1 MSKLNPILASSAHSA
16 EAYRQAIAQSSEA
29 VVQWLQQPE
38 MYQGKSVA
46 ELRERI
52 KLDFTPQGLGNQAAI
67 DRAIEYFLKDSLSVH
82 HPQCVAHLHCPSLV
96 ISQAA
101 EVLINATNQ
110 SMDSW
115 DQSPSA
121 TLIEMKLI
129 EWLRAQVGYQP
140 GDAGVFTSGGTQ
152 SNLMGL
158 MLARDAFFARQG
170 HSVQQDGLVGDL
182 RKLKVFCSEN
192 AHFSVQ
198 KNMALMGLGY
208 QSVTLVK
215 TDRFARMDVN
225 DLAEKLAQAKANGEQ
240 VMAIVAT
247 AGTTDAGA
255 IDPLRDIARLAAQQQ
270 IWVHVDAAWGG
281 ALLLSEQY
289 RDYLDGLELV
299 DSITL
304 DFHKQFFQTISCGAF
319 LLKDERHYELMRYQA
334 AYLNSEFDEA
344 QGVPNLVSKSL
355 QTTRRFDALKLW
367 MGLEALGQKQY
378 AEIID
383 HGVTLAQQVARYIA
397 DQESLEL
404 VMQPQLASVLFRYR
418 PAQLA
423 ANGDAAVALFN
434 QRIGDA
440 LLESGRANLGVTE
453 FDGVTCLKMT
463 LLNPIVTLEDIKLLL
478 ALVEKPRSSCR
489 RNVAQSATQADNLRY
504 RLFYCSSDRRRRSVY
519 ANILQQTPSLIP
531 APQDTHAWPTLI
543 STC

>member
-1 MSKLNPILASSAHSA
+1 MSDLNPILSGS
-16 EAYRQAIAQSSEA
+16 AQSIAAYQEAIEQSTQA
-29 VVQWLQQPE
+29 VVQWLKQPE
-38 MYQGKSVA
+38 MYQGKTVA

-52 KLDFTPQGLGNQAAI
+52 NLEFTSQGLGNQAAI
-67 DRAIEYFLKDSLSVH
+67 ERAVEYFLKDSLSVH

-121 TLIEMKLI
+121 TIIEMKLI
-129 EWLRAQVGYQP
+129 EWLRAQVGYP
-140 GDAGVFTSGGTQ
+140 AGDAGVFTSGGTQ

-170 HSVQQDGLVGDL
+170 HSVQQHGLTGNL
-182 RKLKVFCSEN
+182 SKIKVLCSEN

-215 TDRFARMDVN
+215 TDAFSRMDVN
-225 DLAEKLAQAKANGEQ
+225 DLAQKLAEAKANGEQ

-255 IDPLRDIARLAAQQQ
+255 IDPLADIAALAAEQQ

-281 ALLLSEQY
+281 ALLLSEKY
-289 RDYLDGLELV
+289 RHFLNGLELA
-299 DSITL
+299 DSVTL

-319 LLKDERHYELMRYQA
+319 LLKDARHYQLMRYQA
-334 AYLNSEFDEA
+334 AYLNSDFDEE

-367 MGLEALGQKQY
+367 MGLEALGKKQY

-383 HGVTLAQQVARYIA
+383 NGVTLAQQVAQFVA
-397 DQESLEL
+397 EQPQLEL
-404 VMQPQLASVLFRYR
+404 VMQPQLASVLFRFR
-418 PAQLA
+418 PE
-423 ANGDAAVALFN
+423 NGDAASVALLN

-440 LLESGRANLGVTE
+440 LLASGSANVGVTE
-453 FDGVTCLKMT
+453 ADGVTCLKLT
-463 LLNPIVTLEDIKLLL
+463 LLNPTVCLEDVKVLL
-478 ALVEKPRSSCR
+478 ASV
-489 RNVAQSATQADNLRY
+489 VACGQQ
-504 RLFYCSSDRRRRSVY
+504 
-519 ANILQQTPSLIP
+519 LQN
-531 APQDTHAWPTLI
+531 A
-543 STC
+543 

>member
-1 MSKLNPILASSAHSA
+1 MSDLNLILSGS
-16 EAYRQAIAQSSEA
+16 AQSIAAYQDAIDQSTKA
-29 VVQWLQQPE
+29 VVEWLKQPE
-38 MYQGKSVA
+38 MYQGKTV
-46 ELRERI
+46 EQLRERI
-52 KLDFTPQGLGNQAAI
+52 NLEFSSQGLGNQAAI
-67 DRAIEYFLKDSLSVH
+67 ERAVEYFLKDSLSVH

-101 EVLINATNQ
+101 EVFINATNQ

-121 TLIEMKLI
+121 TIMEVKLV
-129 EWLRAQVGYQP
+129 EWLREQVGFEA

-170 HSVQQDGLVGDL
+170 HSVQQNGLTGDL
-182 RKLKVFCSEN
+182 SKLKVFCSEN

-208 QSVTLVK
+208 RSVTLVK
-215 TDRFARMDVN
+215 TDEFSRMDIN
-225 DLAEKLAQAKANGEQ
+225 DLSEKLAQAKANGEQ

-255 IDPLRDIARLAAQQQ
+255 IDPLAEIAALAAKEN

-281 ALLLSEQY
+281 ALLLSEKY
-289 RDYLDGLELV
+289 RHYLNGLELV
-299 DSITL
+299 DSVTL

-319 LLKDERHYELMRYQA
+319 LLKDARHYQLMRYQA
-334 AYLNSEFDEA
+334 AYLNSDFDEEH
-344 QGVPNLVSKSL
+344 GVPNLVSKSL

-367 MGLEALGQKQY
+367 MGLEALGKKQY

-383 HGVTLAQQVARYIA
+383 NGVTLAQDVA
-397 DQESLEL
+397 QFVTEQPHLEL
-404 VMQPQLASVLFRYR
+404 VMKPQLASVLFRFR
-418 PAQLA
+418 PEH
-423 ANGDAAVALFN
+423 GDTAFVALLN

-440 LLESGRANLGVTE
+440 LLASGAANVGVTE
-453 FDGVTCLKMT
+453 ADGVTCLKLT
-463 LLNPIVTLEDIKLLL
+463 LLNPTVNLQDIKVLLG
-478 ALVEKPRSSCR
+478 
-489 RNVAQSATQADNLRY
+489 
-504 RLFYCSSDRRRRSVY
+504 SVKECG
-519 ANILQQTPSLIP
+519 LQLLN
-531 APQDTHAWPTLI
+531 A
-543 STC
+543 

>member
-1 MSKLNPILASSAHSA
+1 MSDLNLILSGSEQSIA
-16 EAYRQAIAQSSEA
+16 AYQDAIDQSTQA
-29 VVQWLQQPE
+29 VVAWLKQPE
-38 MYQGKSVA
+38 MYQGKTV
-46 ELRERI
+46 EQLRERI
-52 KLDFTPQGLGNQAAI
+52 NLEFNAEGLGNQAAI
-67 DRAIEYFLKDSLSVH
+67 ERAVEYFLKDSLSVH

-101 EVLINATNQ
+101 EVFINATNQ

-121 TLIEMKLI
+121 TIMEVKLV
-129 EWLRAQVGYQP
+129 EWLREQVGFAA

-170 HSVQQDGLVGDL
+170 HSVQQDGLTGDL
-182 RKLKVFCSEN
+182 SKLKVFCSEN

-208 QSVTLVK
+208 RSVTLVK
-215 TDRFARMDVN
+215 TDEFSRMDVS

-255 IDPLRDIARLAAQQQ
+255 IDPLADIAALAAKEN

-281 ALLLSEQY
+281 ALLLSEKY
-289 RDYLDGLELV
+289 RHYLNGLELV
-299 DSITL
+299 DSVTL

-319 LLKDERHYELMRYQA
+319 LLKDARHYQLMRYQA
-334 AYLNSEFDEA
+334 AYLNSDFDEEH
-344 QGVPNLVSKSL
+344 GVPNLVSKSL

-367 MGLEALGQKQY
+367 MGLEALGKKQY

-383 HGVTLAQQVARYIA
+383 NGVTLAQDVATFVTEQPY
-397 DQESLEL
+397 LEL
-404 VMQPQLASVLFRYR
+404 VMQPQLASVLFRFR
-418 PAQLA
+418 PEQ
-423 ANGDAAVALFN
+423 GDTAFVALLN

-440 LLESGRANLGVTE
+440 LLASGAANVGVTE
-453 FDGVTCLKMT
+453 ADGVTCLKLT
-463 LLNPIVTLEDIKLLL
+463 LLNPTVNLQDIKVLLG
-478 ALVEKPRSSCR
+478 
-489 RNVAQSATQADNLRY
+489 
-504 RLFYCSSDRRRRSVY
+504 SVKECG
-519 ANILQQTPSLIP
+519 LQLLN
-531 APQDTHAWPTLI
+531 A
-543 STC
+543 

>member
-1 MSKLNPILASSAHSA
+1 MSELNPILAGSAQST
-16 EAYRQAIAQSSEA
+16 EAYQQAIAQSSEA

-38 MYQGKSVA
+38 MYQGKTVA

-52 KLDFTPQGLGNQAAI
+52 TLDFNPQGLGNQAAI
-67 DRAIEYFLKDSLSVH
+67 ERAIEYFLKDSLSVH

-121 TLIEMKLI
+121 TIIEMKLI
-129 EWLRAQVGYQP
+129 EWLRTQVGYQA

-170 HSVQQDGLVGDL
+170 HSIQQDGLTGNL
-182 RKLKVFCSEN
+182 RKIKVLCSEN

-198 KNMALMGLGY
+198 KNMALLGLGY

-215 TDRFARMDVN
+215 TDEFARMDFN
-225 DLAEKLAQAKANGEQ
+225 DLCEKVAQAQANDEQ
-240 VMAIVAT
+240 ILAIVAT

-255 IDPLRDIARLAAQQQ
+255 IDPLRKIAELAAEHQ

-281 ALLLSEQY
+281 ALLLSEKY
-289 RDYLDGLELV
+289 RHYLDGIELV

-319 LLKDERHYELMRYQA
+319 LLKEERHYELMRYQA

-344 QGVPNLVSKSL
+344 AGVPNLVSKSL

-383 HGVTLAQQVARYIA
+383 HGVTLAQDVAQFVTSEA
-397 DQESLEL
+397 ALEL
-404 VMQPQLASVLFRYR
+404 VMKPQLASVLFRYR
-418 PAQLA
+418 PQQLA
-423 ANGDAAVALFN
+423 TASDAAIALLN
-434 QRIGDA
+434 QKIGDA
-440 LLESGRANLGVTE
+440 LLESGRANVGVTE
-453 FDGVTCLKMT
+453 HNGVTCLKLT
-463 LLNPIVTLEDIKLLL
+463 LLNPTVTLEDVKVLL
-478 ALVEKPRSSCR
+478 ALVEKT
-489 RNVAQSATQADNLRY
+489 AQQLLN
-504 RLFYCSSDRRRRSVY
+504 
-519 ANILQQTPSLIP
+519 Q
-531 APQDTHAWPTLI
+531 
-543 STC
+543 

>member
-1 MSKLNPILASSAHSA
+1 MSEVNPILAASAQSI
-16 EAYRQAIAQSSEA
+16 EAYQQAIAQSSAA

-38 MYQGKSVA
+38 MYQGKTVA

-52 KLDFTPQGLGNQAAI
+52 TLDFNPNGLGNQAAI
-67 DRAIEYFLKDSLSVH
+67 ERAIEYFLKDSLSVH

-96 ISQAA
+96 VSQAA

-121 TLIEMKLI
+121 TIIEIKLI
-129 EWLRAQVGYQP
+129 EWLRAQVGYP
-140 GDAGVFTSGGTQ
+140 AGDAGVFTSGGTQ

-158 MLARDAFFARQG
+158 MLARDAFYQRQG
-170 HSVQQDGLVGDL
+170 HSVQQHGITGDL
-182 RKLKVFCSEN
+182 RKIKVLCSEN

-198 KNMALMGLGY
+198 KNMALLGHGY
-208 QSVTLVK
+208 QSVVQVK
-215 TDRFARMDVN
+215 SDEFARMDVS
-225 DLAEKLAQAKANGEQ
+225 DLKAKLAQAEANGEQ
-240 VMAIVAT
+240 ILAIVAT

-255 IDPLRDIARLAAQQQ
+255 IDPLREIAGIAAEHN

-281 ALLLSEQY
+281 ALLLSEKY

-299 DSITL
+299 DSVTL
-304 DFHKQFFQTISCGAF
+304 DFHKQYFQTISCGAF

-334 AYLNSEFDEA
+334 AYLNSEFDEEA
-344 QGVPNLVSKSL
+344 GVPNLVSKSL

-378 AEIID
+378 AAIID
-383 HGVTLAQQVARYIA
+383 HGVTLAQEVAKFVTSEPR
-397 DQESLEL
+397 LEL

-418 PAQLA
+418 PEQLTDIAQI
-423 ANGDAAVALFN
+423 ALFN

-440 LLESGRANLGVTE
+440 LLDSGRANVGVTE
-453 FDGVTCLKMT
+453 NQGVTCLKLT
-463 LLNPIVTLEDIKLLL
+463 LLNPTVTLEDVKVLL
-478 ALVEKPRSSCR
+478 ALVEKT
-489 RNVAQSATQADNLRY
+489 ADQLLSA
-504 RLFYCSSDRRRRSVY
+504 
-519 ANILQQTPSLIP
+519 
-531 APQDTHAWPTLI
+531 
-543 STC
+543 

>member
-1 MSKLNPILASSAHSA
+1 MSDLNLILSGSEQSIA
-16 EAYRQAIAQSSEA
+16 AYQDAIDQSTQA
-29 VVQWLQQPE
+29 VVSWLKQPE
-38 MYQGKSVA
+38 MYQGKSV
-46 ELRERI
+46 EQLRERI
-52 KLDFTPQGLGNQAAI
+52 NLEFNAQGLGNQAAI
-67 DRAIEYFLKDSLSVH
+67 ERAVEYFLKDSLSVH

-101 EVLINATNQ
+101 EVFINATNQ

-121 TLIEMKLI
+121 TIMEVKLV
-129 EWLRAQVGYQP
+129 EWLREQVGFAA

-170 HSVQQDGLVGDL
+170 HSVQQDGLTGDL
-182 RKLKVFCSEN
+182 SKLKVFCSEN

-208 QSVTLVK
+208 RSVTLVK
-215 TDRFARMDVN
+215 TDEFSRMDVS

-255 IDPLRDIARLAAQQQ
+255 IDPLADIAALAAKEN

-281 ALLLSEQY
+281 ALLLSEKY
-289 RDYLDGLELV
+289 RHYLNGLELV
-299 DSITL
+299 DSVTL

-319 LLKDERHYELMRYQA
+319 LLKDARHYQLMRYQA
-334 AYLNSEFDEA
+334 AYLNSDFDEEH
-344 QGVPNLVSKSL
+344 GVPNLVSKSL

-367 MGLEALGQKQY
+367 MGLEALGKKQY

-383 HGVTLAQQVARYIA
+383 NGVTLAQDVATFVTE
-397 DQESLEL
+397 QPHLEL
-404 VMQPQLASVLFRYR
+404 VMQPQLASVLFRFR
-418 PAQLA
+418 PEQ
-423 ANGDAAVALFN
+423 GDTAFVALLN

-440 LLESGRANLGVTE
+440 LLASGAANVGVTE
-453 FDGVTCLKMT
+453 ADGVTCLKLT
-463 LLNPIVTLEDIKLLL
+463 LLNPTVNLQDIKVLLG
-478 ALVEKPRSSCR
+478 
-489 RNVAQSATQADNLRY
+489 
-504 RLFYCSSDRRRRSVY
+504 SVKECG
-519 ANILQQTPSLIP
+519 LQLLN
-531 APQDTHAWPTLI
+531 A
-543 STC
+543 

>member
-1 MSKLNPILASSAHSA
+1 MSEVNPILAASAQSI
-16 EAYRQAIAQSSEA
+16 EAYQQAIAQSSAA

-52 KLDFTPQGLGNQAAI
+52 TLDFNPNGLGNQAAI
-67 DRAIEYFLKDSLSVH
+67 ERAIEYFLKDSLSVH

-96 ISQAA
+96 VSQAA

-121 TLIEMKLI
+121 TIIEVKLI
-129 EWLRAQVGYQP
+129 EWLRAQVGYP
-140 GDAGVFTSGGTQ
+140 AGDAGVFTSGGTQ

-170 HSVQQDGLVGDL
+170 HSVQQDGITGDL
-182 RKLKVFCSEN
+182 RKIKVLCSEN

-198 KNMALMGLGY
+198 KNMALLGHGY
-208 QSVTLVK
+208 QSVVLVK
-215 TDRFARMDVN
+215 SDEFARMDVN
-225 DLAEKLAQAKANGEQ
+225 DLKAKLAQADANGDQ
-240 VMAIVAT
+240 ILAIVAT

-255 IDPLRDIARLAAQQQ
+255 IDPLREIAGIAAERN

-281 ALLLSEQY
+281 ALLLSEKY

-299 DSITL
+299 DSVTL
-304 DFHKQFFQTISCGAF
+304 DFHKQYFQTISCGAF

-334 AYLNSEFDEA
+334 AYLNSEFDEEA
-344 QGVPNLVSKSL
+344 GVPNLVSKSL

-378 AEIID
+378 AAIID
-383 HGVTLAQQVARYIA
+383 HGVTLAQEVAKFVTSEPR
-397 DQESLEL
+397 LEL

-418 PAQLA
+418 PEQLTDIAQI
-423 ANGDAAVALFN
+423 ALFN

-440 LLESGRANLGVTE
+440 LLDSGRANVGVTE
-453 FDGVTCLKMT
+453 NQGVTCLKLT
-463 LLNPIVTLEDIKLLL
+463 LLNPTVTLEDIKVLLV
-478 ALVEKPRSSCR
+478 LVEK
-489 RNVAQSATQADNLRY
+489 T
-504 RLFYCSSDRRRRSVY
+504 
-519 ANILQQTPSLIP
+519 ANQLLN
-531 APQDTHAWPTLI
+531 A
-543 STC
+543 

>member
-1 MSKLNPILASSAHSA
+1 MTTMSKQVETELNPILASSTQSI
-16 EAYRQAIAQSSEA
+16 EAYQEAITQSSQA
-29 VVQWLQQPE
+29 VMQWLQQPE
-38 MYQGKSVA
+38 MYQGKTVA

-52 KLDFTPQGLGNQAAI
+52 TLDFNPQGLGNQAAI
-67 DRAIEYFLKDSLSVH
+67 ERAIEYFLKDSLSVH

-96 ISQAA
+96 VSQAA

-121 TLIEMKLI
+121 TIIEMKLI
-129 EWLRAQVGYQP
+129 EWLRTQVGYQS

-170 HSVQQDGLVGDL
+170 HSIQQDGLVGNL
-182 RKLKVFCSEN
+182 KKIKVFCSEN

-198 KNMALMGLGY
+198 KNMALLGLGY
-208 QSVTLVK
+208 QCVTLVK
-215 TDRFARMDVN
+215 TDRFARMDLN
-225 DLAEKLAQAKANGEQ
+225 DLAEKVALAKANGEQ
-240 VMAIVAT
+240 ILAIVAT

-255 IDPLRDIARLAAQQQ
+255 IDPLRAIATLAAEHQ

-281 ALLLSEQY
+281 ALLLSEKY
-289 RDYLDGLELV
+289 RDYLDGIELV

-319 LLKDERHYELMRYQA
+319 LLKEARHYELMRYQA

-367 MGLEALGQKQY
+367 MGLEALGQQQY
-378 AEIID
+378 AAIID
-383 HGVTLAQQVARYIA
+383 HGVTLAQQVAQYV
-397 DQESLEL
+397 DEHTSLEL
-404 VMQPQLASVLFRYR
+404 VMQPQLASVLFRFR
-418 PAQLA
+418 PPQLA
-423 ANGDAAVALFN
+423 TADDATIALLN

-440 LLESGRANLGVTE
+440 LLESGRANVGVTE
-453 FDGVTCLKMT
+453 FNGVTCLKLT
-463 LLNPIVTLEDIKLLL
+463 LLNPTVSLDDVKVLLD
-478 ALVEKPRSSCR
+478 LVEST
-489 RNVAQSATQADNLRY
+489 AQPLLTA
-504 RLFYCSSDRRRRSVY
+504 
-519 ANILQQTPSLIP
+519 
-531 APQDTHAWPTLI
+531 
-543 STC
+543 

>member
-1 MSKLNPILASSAHSA
+1 MSQLVETEAVETKINPILASSAQSI
-16 EAYRQAIAQSSEA
+16 EAYQDAITQSSQA
-29 VVQWLQQPE
+29 VMQWLQQPE
-38 MYQGKSVA
+38 MYQGKTVA

-52 KLDFTPQGLGNQAAI
+52 TLDFNPQGLGNQAAI
-67 DRAIEYFLKDSLSVH
+67 ERAIEYFLKDSLSVH

-96 ISQAA
+96 VSQAA

-121 TLIEMKLI
+121 TIIEMKLI
-129 EWLRAQVGYQP
+129 EWLRTQVGYQS

-170 HSVQQDGLVGDL
+170 HSIQQDGLVGNL
-182 RKLKVFCSEN
+182 KKIKVFCSEN

-198 KNMALMGLGY
+198 KNMALLGLGY
-208 QSVTLVK
+208 QCVTLVK
-215 TDRFARMDVN
+215 TDRFARMDLN
-225 DLAEKLAQAKANGEQ
+225 DLAEKVALAKANGEQ
-240 VMAIVAT
+240 ILAIVAT

-255 IDPLRDIARLAAQQQ
+255 IDPLRAIATLAAEHQ

-281 ALLLSEQY
+281 ALLLSEKY
-289 RDYLDGLELV
+289 RDYLDGIELV

-319 LLKDERHYELMRYQA
+319 LLKEARHYELMRYQA

-367 MGLEALGQKQY
+367 MGLEALGQQQY
-378 AEIID
+378 AAIID
-383 HGVTLAQQVARYIA
+383 HGVTLAQQVAQYVDEHA
-397 DQESLEL
+397 SLEL
-404 VMQPQLASVLFRYR
+404 VMQPQLASVLFRFR
-418 PAQLA
+418 PQQLA
-423 ANGDAAVALFN
+423 TADDATIALLN

-440 LLESGRANLGVTE
+440 LLESGRANVGVTE
-453 FDGVTCLKMT
+453 FNGVTCLKLT
-463 LLNPIVTLEDIKLLL
+463 LLNPTVSLGDVKVLLD
-478 ALVEKPRSSCR
+478 LVEST
-489 RNVAQSATQADNLRY
+489 AQPLLTA
-504 RLFYCSSDRRRRSVY
+504 
-519 ANILQQTPSLIP
+519 
-531 APQDTHAWPTLI
+531 
-543 STC
+543 

>member
-1 MSKLNPILASSAHSA
+1 MPKPNPILAGSAQSI
-16 EAYRQAIAQSSEA
+16 EAYQQAIAQSSEA
-29 VVQWLQQPE
+29 VAQWLQQPE
-38 MYQGKSVA
+38 MYQGKTVA
-46 ELRERI
+46 ELRDRI
-52 KLDFTPQGLGNQAAI
+52 QLDFNPQGLGNQAAI
-67 DRAIEYFLKDSLSVH
+67 ERAVEYFLQDSLAVH

-96 ISQAA
+96 VSQAA

-121 TLIEMKLI
+121 TIIEMKLI
-129 EWLRAQVGYQP
+129 EWLRERVGYQA

-170 HSVQQDGLVGDL
+170 HSVQQDGLIGDL
-182 RKLKVFCSEN
+182 RKIKVFCSAN

-198 KNMALMGLGY
+198 KNMALLGFGY
-208 QSVTLVK
+208 QCVTQVK
-215 TDRFARMDVN
+215 TDEYARMDLN
-225 DLAEKLAQAKANGEQ
+225 DLAEKVAQAHANGEQ
-240 VMAIVAT
+240 IMAIVAT

-255 IDPLRDIARLAAQQQ
+255 IDPLRDIAQIAAQHQ
-270 IWVHVDAAWGG
+270 IWLHVDAAWGG

-289 RDYLDGLELV
+289 RHYLDGIELV

-319 LLKDERHYELMRYQA
+319 LLKEARHYELMRYQA

-383 HGVTLAQQVARYIA
+383 HGITLSQQVAEYVSA
-397 DQESLEL
+397 QPTLEL
-404 VMQPQLASVLFRYR
+404 VMQPQLASVLFRSR
-418 PAQLA
+418 PAQQTD
-423 ANGDAAVALFN
+423 DAAVALLN
-434 QRIGDA
+434 QRIGDN
-440 LLESGRANLGVTE
+440 LLESGQANVGVTE
-453 FDGVTCLKMT
+453 FNGVTCLKLT
-463 LLNPIVTLEDIKLLL
+463 LLNPTVTLDDVKRLLDLVDSAAQGL
-478 ALVEKPRSSCR
+478 A
-489 RNVAQSATQADNLRY
+489 NA
-504 RLFYCSSDRRRRSVY
+504 
-519 ANILQQTPSLIP
+519 
-531 APQDTHAWPTLI
+531 
-543 STC
+543 

>member
-1 MSKLNPILASSAHSA
+1 MSKPNPILAGSAQSI
-16 EAYRQAIAQSSEA
+16 EAYQQAIAQSSEA
-29 VVQWLQQPE
+29 VAQWLQQPE
-38 MYQGKSVA
+38 MYQGKTVA
-46 ELRERI
+46 ELRDRI
-52 KLDFTPQGLGNQAAI
+52 QLDFNPQGLGNQAAI
-67 DRAIEYFLKDSLSVH
+67 ERAVEYFLQDSLAVH

-96 ISQAA
+96 VSQAA

-121 TLIEMKLI
+121 TIIEMKLI
-129 EWLRAQVGYQP
+129 EWLRERVGYQA

-170 HSVQQDGLVGDL
+170 HSVQQDGLIGDL
-182 RKLKVFCSEN
+182 RKIKVFCSAN

-198 KNMALMGLGY
+198 KNMALLGFGY
-208 QSVTLVK
+208 QCVTQVK
-215 TDRFARMDVN
+215 TDEYARMDLN
-225 DLAEKLAQAKANGEQ
+225 DLEEKVAQAQANGEQ
-240 VMAIVAT
+240 IMAIVAT

-255 IDPLRDIARLAAQQQ
+255 IDPLRAIAQIAAQHQ
-270 IWVHVDAAWGG
+270 IWLHVDAAWGG

-289 RDYLDGLELV
+289 RHYLDGIELV

-319 LLKDERHYELMRYQA
+319 LLKEARHYELMRYQA
-334 AYLNSEFDEA
+334 AYLNSEFDEE

-383 HGVTLAQQVARYIA
+383 HGITLSQQVAEYVSA
-397 DQESLEL
+397 QPTLEL
-404 VMQPQLASVLFRYR
+404 VMQPQLASVLFRSR
-418 PAQLA
+418 PAQLTD
-423 ANGDAAVALFN
+423 DAAVALLN
-434 QRIGDA
+434 QRIGDN
-440 LLESGRANLGVTE
+440 LLESGQANVGVTE
-453 FDGVTCLKMT
+453 FNGVTCLKLT
-463 LLNPIVTLEDIKLLL
+463 LLNPTVTLDDVKRLLDLVDSAAQGL
-478 ALVEKPRSSCR
+478 A
-489 RNVAQSATQADNLRY
+489 NA
-504 RLFYCSSDRRRRSVY
+504 
-519 ANILQQTPSLIP
+519 
-531 APQDTHAWPTLI
+531 
-543 STC
+543 

>member
-1 MSKLNPILASSAHSA
+1 MSQLVKTEAVETKINPILASSAQSI
-16 EAYRQAIAQSSEA
+16 EAYQDAITQSSQA
-29 VVQWLQQPE
+29 VIQWLQQPE
-38 MYQGKSVA
+38 MYQGKTVA

-52 KLDFTPQGLGNQAAI
+52 TLDFNPQGLGNQAAI
-67 DRAIEYFLKDSLSVH
+67 ERAIEYFLKDSLSVH

-96 ISQAA
+96 VSQAA

-121 TLIEMKLI
+121 TIIEMKLI
-129 EWLRAQVGYQP
+129 EWLRAQVGYKA

-170 HSVQQDGLVGDL
+170 HSIQQDGLVGNL
-182 RKLKVFCSEN
+182 KKIKVFCSEN

-198 KNMALMGLGY
+198 KNMALLGLGY
-208 QSVTLVK
+208 QCVTLVK
-215 TDRFARMDVN
+215 TDRFARMDLD
-225 DLAEKLAQAKANGEQ
+225 DLAEKVALAKANGEQ
-240 VMAIVAT
+240 ILAIVAT

-255 IDPLRDIARLAAQQQ
+255 IDPLRAIATLAAEHQ

-281 ALLLSEQY
+281 ALLLSEKY
-289 RDYLDGLELV
+289 RDYLDGIELV

-319 LLKDERHYELMRYQA
+319 LLKEARHYELMRYQA

-367 MGLEALGQKQY
+367 MGLEALGQQQY
-378 AEIID
+378 AAIID
-383 HGVTLAQQVARYIA
+383 HGVTLAQQVAQYV
-397 DQESLEL
+397 DGHVSLEL
-404 VMQPQLASVLFRYR
+404 VMQPQLASVLFRFR
-418 PAQLA
+418 PQQLA
-423 ANGDAAVALFN
+423 TADDAIIALLN

-440 LLESGRANLGVTE
+440 LLESGRANVGVTE
-453 FDGVTCLKMT
+453 FNGVTCLKLT
-463 LLNPIVTLEDIKLLL
+463 LLNPTVSLDDVKVLL
-478 ALVEKPRSSCR
+478 ALVEST
-489 RNVAQSATQADNLRY
+489 AQPLLTA
-504 RLFYCSSDRRRRSVY
+504 
-519 ANILQQTPSLIP
+519 
-531 APQDTHAWPTLI
+531 
-543 STC
+543 

>member
-1 MSKLNPILASSAHSA
+1 MSELNPILAGSAQST
-16 EAYRQAIAQSSEA
+16 EAYQQAIAQSSEA
-29 VVQWLQQPE
+29 VVQWLKQPE
-38 MYQGKSVA
+38 MYQGKTVA

-52 KLDFTPQGLGNQAAI
+52 RLDFNPNGLGNQAAI
-67 DRAIEYFLKDSLSVH
+67 ERAIEYFLKDSLSVH

-96 ISQAA
+96 VSQAA

-121 TLIEMKLI
+121 TIIEMKLI
-129 EWLRAQVGYQP
+129 EWLRTQVGYQA

-170 HSVQQDGLVGDL
+170 HSIQQDGLVGNL
-182 RKLKVFCSEN
+182 RKIKVLCSEN

-198 KNMALMGLGY
+198 KNMALLGLGY
-208 QSVTLVK
+208 QCVTLVK
-215 TDRFARMDVN
+215 TDEFARMDLN
-225 DLAEKLAQAKANGEQ
+225 DLREKVAQAQASGDQ
-240 VMAIVAT
+240 ILAIVAT

-255 IDPLRDIARLAAQQQ
+255 IDPLRAIAELAAEHQ

-281 ALLLSEQY
+281 ALLLSEKY
-289 RDYLDGLELV
+289 RNYLDGIELV

-319 LLKDERHYELMRYQA
+319 LLKEERHYELMRYQA

-344 QGVPNLVSKSL
+344 AGVPNLVSKSL

-378 AEIID
+378 AAIID
-383 HGVTLAQQVARYIA
+383 HGVMLAQEVAQYVTSEA
-397 DQESLEL
+397 ALEL
-404 VMQPQLASVLFRYR
+404 VMKPQLASVLFRYR
-418 PAQLA
+418 PEQLA
-423 ANGDAAVALFN
+423 GSSDAAIALLN
-434 QRIGDA
+434 QKIGDA
-440 LLESGRANLGVTE
+440 LLESGRANVGVTE
-453 FDGVTCLKMT
+453 HNGVTCLKLT
-463 LLNPIVTLEDIKLLL
+463 LLNPTVTLEDVKVLL
-478 ALVEKPRSSCR
+478 ALVEKT
-489 RNVAQSATQADNLRY
+489 AQQLLNA
-504 RLFYCSSDRRRRSVY
+504 
-519 ANILQQTPSLIP
+519 
-531 APQDTHAWPTLI
+531 
-543 STC
+543 

>member
-1 MSKLNPILASSAHSA
+1 MSRTNPILAASA
-16 EAYRQAIAQSSEA
+16 ESTEAYQQVIAQTSAA

-52 KLDFTPQGLGNQAAI
+52 QLDFNAEGLGNQAAI
-67 DRAIEYFLKDSLSVH
+67 ERAIEYFLKDSLSVH

-121 TLIEMKLI
+121 TIMEVKLI
-129 EWLRAQVGYQP
+129 EWLRTRVGYQA

-170 HSVQQDGLVGDL
+170 HSIQQHGLTGDL
-182 RKLKVFCSEN
+182 RKIKVLCSEN

-215 TDRFARMDVN
+215 TDEFARMDIN
-225 DLAEKLAQAKANGEQ
+225 DLREKVAQAQANGEQ
-240 VMAIVAT
+240 ILAIVAT

-255 IDPLRDIARLAAQQQ
+255 IDPLREIAQLAAEQQ

-281 ALLLSEQY
+281 ALLMSEQY
-289 RDYLDGLELV
+289 RHYLDGIELV

-304 DFHKQFFQTISCGAF
+304 DFHKQYFQTISCGAF
-319 LLKDERHYELMRYQA
+319 LLKEARHYELMRYQA

-344 QGVPNLVSKSL
+344 AGVPNLVSKSL

-367 MGLEALGQKQY
+367 MGLEALGQQQY
-378 AEIID
+378 AAIID
-383 HGVTLAQQVARYIA
+383 HGVTLAQQVAGYVTE
-397 DQESLEL
+397 QPELEL
-404 VMQPQLASVLFRYR
+404 VMKPQLASVLFRFR
-418 PAQLA
+418 PAALA
-423 ANGDAAVALFN
+423 NASDADIALLN
-434 QRIGDA
+434 QKIGDK
-440 LLESGRANLGVTE
+440 LLESGRANVGVTE
-453 FDGVTCLKMT
+453 ANGITCLKVT
-463 LLNPIVTLEDIKLLL
+463 LLNPTVTLQDIIKLLD
-478 ALVEKPRSSCR
+478 LVELTG
-489 RNVAQSATQADNLRY
+489 NELLA
-504 RLFYCSSDRRRRSVY
+504 
-519 ANILQQTPSLIP
+519 
-531 APQDTHAWPTLI
+531 
-543 STC
+543 

>member
-1 MSKLNPILASSAHSA
+1 MSEVNPILAASAQSI
-16 EAYRQAIAQSSEA
+16 EAYQQAIAQSSAA

-38 MYQGKSVA
+38 MYQGKTVA

-52 KLDFTPQGLGNQAAI
+52 TLDFNPNGLGNQAAI
-67 DRAIEYFLKDSLSVH
+67 ERAIEYFLKDSLSVH

-96 ISQAA
+96 VSQAA

-121 TLIEMKLI
+121 TIIEIKLI
-129 EWLRAQVGYQP
+129 EWLRAQVGYP
-140 GDAGVFTSGGTQ
+140 AGDAGVFTSGGTQ

-158 MLARDAFFARQG
+158 MLARDAFYQRQG
-170 HSVQQDGLVGDL
+170 HSVQQDGITGDL
-182 RKLKVFCSEN
+182 RKIKVLCSEN

-198 KNMALMGLGY
+198 KNMALLGHGY
-208 QSVTLVK
+208 QSVVQVK
-215 TDRFARMDVN
+215 SDRFARMDVN
-225 DLAEKLAQAKANGEQ
+225 DLKAKLAQAEANGEQ
-240 VMAIVAT
+240 ILAIVAT

-255 IDPLRDIARLAAQQQ
+255 IDPLREIAGIAAAHN

-281 ALLLSEQY
+281 ALLLSEKY

-299 DSITL
+299 DSVTL
-304 DFHKQFFQTISCGAF
+304 DFHKQYFQTISCGAF

-334 AYLNSEFDEA
+334 AYLNSEFDEEA
-344 QGVPNLVSKSL
+344 GVPNLVSKSL

-378 AEIID
+378 AAIID
-383 HGVTLAQQVARYIA
+383 HGVSLAQDVAKFV
-397 DQESLEL
+397 ESESRLEL

-418 PAQLA
+418 PEQFTDTAQI
-423 ANGDAAVALFN
+423 ALFN

-440 LLESGRANLGVTE
+440 LLDSGRANVGVTE
-453 FDGVTCLKMT
+453 HQGVTCLKLT
-463 LLNPIVTLEDIKLLL
+463 LLNPTVTLEDIKVLL
-478 ALVEKPRSSCR
+478 ALVEK
-489 RNVAQSATQADNLRY
+489 T
-504 RLFYCSSDRRRRSVY
+504 
-519 ANILQQTPSLIP
+519 ANQLLN
-531 APQDTHAWPTLI
+531 A
-543 STC
+543 

>member
-1 MSKLNPILASSAHSA
+1 MSDINPILSGSEQSIA
-16 EAYRQAIAQSSEA
+16 AYQDAIEQSTKA

-38 MYQGKSVA
+38 MYQGKTV
-46 ELRERI
+46 EQLRERI
-52 KLDFTPQGLGNQAAI
+52 NLAFNAQGLGNQAAI
-67 DRAIEYFLKDSLSVH
+67 ERAVEYFLKDSLSVH

-121 TLIEMKLI
+121 TIMEVKLI
-129 EWLRAQVGYQP
+129 EWLREQVGFGA

-170 HSVQQDGLVGDL
+170 HSVQQNGLTGDL
-182 RKLKVFCSEN
+182 SKLKVFCSEN

-208 QSVTLVK
+208 RSVTLVK
-215 TDRFARMDVN
+215 TDEFSRMDVS
-225 DLAEKLAQAKANGEQ
+225 DLSEKLAQAKANGEQ

-255 IDPLRDIARLAAQQQ
+255 IDPLADIAALAAKEG

-281 ALLLSEQY
+281 ALLLSEKY
-289 RDYLDGLELV
+289 RHYLNGLELV
-299 DSITL
+299 DSVTL

-319 LLKDERHYELMRYQA
+319 LLKDARHYQLMRYQA
-334 AYLNSEFDEA
+334 ASLNSDFDEEH
-344 QGVPNLVSKSL
+344 GVPNLVSKSL

-367 MGLEALGQKQY
+367 MGLEALGQKKY

-383 HGVTLAQQVARYIA
+383 NGVTLAQDVAA
-397 DQESLEL
+397 WVLEQPQLEL
-404 VMQPQLASVLFRYR
+404 VMKPQLASVLFRFR
-418 PAQLA
+418 PAQ
-423 ANGDAAVALFN
+423 GDMAFVALLN

-440 LLESGRANLGVTE
+440 LLASGAANVGVTE
-453 FDGVTCLKMT
+453 ADGITCLKLT
-463 LLNPIVTLEDIKLLL
+463 LLNPTVNLQDVKVLLESVKACGQQLLN
-478 ALVEKPRSSCR
+478 A
-489 RNVAQSATQADNLRY
+489 
-504 RLFYCSSDRRRRSVY
+504 
-519 ANILQQTPSLIP
+519 
-531 APQDTHAWPTLI
+531 
-543 STC
+543 

>member
-1 MSKLNPILASSAHSA
+1 MSKLNPILAASAQST
-16 EAYRQAIAQSSEA
+16 EAYKQAIAQSSQA

-52 KLDFTPQGLGNQAAI
+52 TLDFNPQGLGNQAAI
-67 DRAIEYFLKDSLSVH
+67 ERAIEYFLKDSLSVH

-96 ISQAA
+96 VSQAA

-121 TLIEMKLI
+121 TIIEMKLI
-129 EWLRAQVGYQP
+129 EWLRTQVGYQP

-170 HSVQQDGLVGDL
+170 HSVQQDGLTGN
-182 RKLKVFCSEN
+182 LKKIKVLCSEH

-198 KNMALMGLGY
+198 KNMALLGLGY

-215 TDRFARMDVN
+215 TDEFSRMDLT
-225 DLAEKLAQAKANGEQ
+225 DLTAKVAQAEANGEQ
-240 VMAIVAT
+240 ILAIVAT

-255 IDPLRDIARLAAQQQ
+255 IDPLRAIAGLAAKHD
-270 IWVHVDAAWGG
+270 IWMHVDAAWGG
-281 ALLLSEQY
+281 ALLLSEKY
-289 RDYLDGLELV
+289 RDYLDGIELV

-319 LLKDERHYELMRYQA
+319 LLKEARHYELMRYQA

-383 HGVTLAQQVARYIA
+383 HGVTLAQDVAQYVIE
-397 DQESLEL
+397 QPELEL
-404 VMQPQLASVLFRYR
+404 VMKPQLASVLFRYR
-418 PAQLA
+418 PEAMA
-423 ANGDAAVALFN
+423 TRGDAAIALFN

-440 LLESGRANLGVTE
+440 LLDSGRANVGVTE
-453 FDGVTCLKMT
+453 HNGVTCLKLT
-463 LLNPIVTLEDIKLLL
+463 LLNPTVTLEDIKVLL
-478 ALVEKPRSSCR
+478 ALV
-489 RNVAQSATQADNLRY
+489 
-504 RLFYCSSDRRRRSVY
+504 
-519 ANILQQTPSLIP
+519 
-531 APQDTHAWPTLI
+531 DTTAKQLLNA
-543 STC
+543 

>member
-1 MSKLNPILASSAHSA
+1 MSDLNPILSGS
-16 EAYRQAIAQSSEA
+16 AQSIAAYQEAIEQSTKA
-29 VVQWLQQPE
+29 VVQWLKQPE
-38 MYQGKSVA
+38 MYQGKTVA

-52 KLDFTPQGLGNQAAI
+52 NLEFTSQGLGNQAAI
-67 DRAIEYFLKDSLSVH
+67 ERAVEYFLKDSLSVH

-121 TLIEMKLI
+121 TIIEMKLI
-129 EWLRAQVGYQP
+129 AWLREQVGYP
-140 GDAGVFTSGGTQ
+140 AGDAGVFTSGGTQ

-170 HSVQQDGLVGDL
+170 HSVQQHGLTGNL
-182 RKLKVFCSEN
+182 SKIKVLCSEN

-215 TDRFARMDVN
+215 TDAFSRMDLN
-225 DLAEKLAQAKANGEQ
+225 DLAQKLAEAKANGEQ

-255 IDPLRDIARLAAQQQ
+255 IDPLAEIAALAAEQQ

-281 ALLLSEQY
+281 ALLLSEKY
-289 RDYLDGLELV
+289 RHFLNGLELA
-299 DSITL
+299 DSVTL

-319 LLKDERHYELMRYQA
+319 LLKDARHYQLMRYQA
-334 AYLNSEFDEA
+334 AYLNSDFDEE

-367 MGLEALGQKQY
+367 MGLEALGKKQY

-383 HGVTLAQQVARYIA
+383 NGVTLAQQVAQFVA
-397 DQESLEL
+397 EQPQLEL
-404 VMQPQLASVLFRYR
+404 VMQPQLASVLFRFR
-418 PAQLA
+418 PQ
-423 ANGDAAVALFN
+423 NGDTASVALLN

-440 LLESGRANLGVTE
+440 LLASGSANVGVTE
-453 FDGVTCLKMT
+453 ADGVTCLKLT
-463 LLNPIVTLEDIKLLL
+463 LLNPTVCLEDVKVLL
-478 ALVEKPRSSCR
+478 ASV
-489 RNVAQSATQADNLRY
+489 VACGQQ
-504 RLFYCSSDRRRRSVY
+504 
-519 ANILQQTPSLIP
+519 LQN
-531 APQDTHAWPTLI
+531 A
-543 STC
+543 

>member
-1 MSKLNPILASSAHSA
+1 MSELNPILAGSAQST
-16 EAYRQAIAQSSEA
+16 EAYQQAIAQSSEA

-38 MYQGKSVA
+38 MYQGKTVA

-52 KLDFTPQGLGNQAAI
+52 KLDFNPNGLGNQAAI
-67 DRAIEYFLKDSLSVH
+67 ERAIEYFLKDSLSVH

-96 ISQAA
+96 VSQAA

-121 TLIEMKLI
+121 TIIEMKLI
-129 EWLRAQVGYQP
+129 EWLRTQVGYQA

-170 HSVQQDGLVGDL
+170 HSIQQDGLVGNL
-182 RKLKVFCSEN
+182 RKVKVLCSEN

-198 KNMALMGLGY
+198 KNMALLGLGY
-208 QSVTLVK
+208 QCVTLVK
-215 TDRFARMDVN
+215 TDEFARMDLN
-225 DLAEKLAQAKANGEQ
+225 DLRDKVAQAQANGDQ
-240 VMAIVAT
+240 ILAIVAT

-255 IDPLRDIARLAAQQQ
+255 IDPLRAIAELAAEHQ

-281 ALLLSEQY
+281 ALLLSEKY
-289 RDYLDGLELV
+289 RDYLDGIELV

-319 LLKDERHYELMRYQA
+319 LLKEERHYELMRYQA

-344 QGVPNLVSKSL
+344 AGVPNLVSKSL

-378 AEIID
+378 AAIID
-383 HGVTLAQQVARYIA
+383 HGVTMAQEVAQYVTSEA
-397 DQESLEL
+397 ALEL
-404 VMQPQLASVLFRYR
+404 VMKPQLASVLFRYR
-418 PAQLA
+418 PEQLA
-423 ANGDAAVALFN
+423 GSSDAAIALLN
-434 QRIGDA
+434 QKIGDA
-440 LLESGRANLGVTE
+440 LLESGRANVGVTE
-453 FDGVTCLKMT
+453 HSGVTCLKLT
-463 LLNPIVTLEDIKLLL
+463 LLNPTVTLEDVKVLL
-478 ALVEKPRSSCR
+478 ALVEKT
-489 RNVAQSATQADNLRY
+489 AQQLLN
-504 RLFYCSSDRRRRSVY
+504 
-519 ANILQQTPSLIP
+519 Q
-531 APQDTHAWPTLI
+531 
-543 STC
+543 

>member
-1 MSKLNPILASSAHSA
+1 MSEVNPILAASAQSI
-16 EAYRQAIAQSSEA
+16 EAYQQAIAQSSAA

-52 KLDFTPQGLGNQAAI
+52 TLDFNPNGLGNQAAI
-67 DRAIEYFLKDSLSVH
+67 ERAIEYFLKDSLSVH

-96 ISQAA
+96 VSQAA

-121 TLIEMKLI
+121 TIIEVKLI
-129 EWLRAQVGYQP
+129 EWLRAQVGYP
-140 GDAGVFTSGGTQ
+140 AGDAGVFTSGGTQ

-170 HSVQQDGLVGDL
+170 HSVQQDGITGDL
-182 RKLKVFCSEN
+182 RKIKVLCSEN

-198 KNMALMGLGY
+198 KNMALLGHGY
-208 QSVTLVK
+208 QSVVLVK
-215 TDRFARMDVN
+215 SDEFARMDVN
-225 DLAEKLAQAKANGEQ
+225 DLKAKLDQADANGDQ
-240 VMAIVAT
+240 ILAIVAT

-255 IDPLRDIARLAAQQQ
+255 IDPLREIAGIAAERN

-281 ALLLSEQY
+281 ALLLSEKY

-299 DSITL
+299 DSVTL
-304 DFHKQFFQTISCGAF
+304 DFHKQYFQTISCGAF

-334 AYLNSEFDEA
+334 AYLNSEFDEEA
-344 QGVPNLVSKSL
+344 GVPNLVSKSL

-378 AEIID
+378 AAIID
-383 HGVTLAQQVARYIA
+383 HGVTLAQEVAKFVTSEPR
-397 DQESLEL
+397 LEL

-418 PAQLA
+418 PEQLTDTAQI
-423 ANGDAAVALFN
+423 ALFN

-440 LLESGRANLGVTE
+440 LLDSGRANVGVTE
-453 FDGVTCLKMT
+453 NQGVTCLKLT
-463 LLNPIVTLEDIKLLL
+463 LLNPTVTLEDIKVLL
-478 ALVEKPRSSCR
+478 ALVEK
-489 RNVAQSATQADNLRY
+489 T
-504 RLFYCSSDRRRRSVY
+504 
-519 ANILQQTPSLIP
+519 ANQLLN
-531 APQDTHAWPTLI
+531 A
-543 STC
+543 

>member
-1 MSKLNPILASSAHSA
+1 MSRENPILAAAAHSTD
-16 EAYRQAIAQSSEA
+16 AYQQAIAQSSQA

-38 MYQGKSVA
+38 MYQGKTVA

-52 KLDFTPQGLGNQAAI
+52 TLDFNPQGLGNQVAI
-67 DRAIEYFLKDSLSVH
+67 ERAIEYFLKDSLSVH

-96 ISQAA
+96 VSQAA

-115 DQSPSA
+115 DQAPSA
-121 TLIEMKLI
+121 TIIELKLV
-129 EWLRAQVGYQP
+129 EWLREQVGYQA

-170 HSVQQDGLVGDL
+170 HSIQQHGLTGN
-182 RKLKVFCSEN
+182 LKKIKVLCSEN

-198 KNMALMGLGY
+198 KNMALLGLGY

-215 TDRFARMDVN
+215 TDRFARMDMN
-225 DLAEKLAQAKANGEQ
+225 DLRAKLAQAEANDEQ
-240 VMAIVAT
+240 ILAIVAT

-255 IDPLRDIARLAAQQQ
+255 IDPLREIAALAAERQ

-281 ALLLSEQY
+281 ALLLSEKY
-289 RDYLDGLELV
+289 RDYLDGIELV

-319 LLKDERHYELMRYQA
+319 LLKEARHYELMRYQA

-383 HGVTLAQQVARYIA
+383 HGVTLAQQVAQYVAEQPR
-397 DQESLEL
+397 LEL
-404 VMQPQLASVLFRYR
+404 VMEPQLASVLFRYR
-418 PAQLA
+418 APELPEA
-423 ANGDAAVALFN
+423 DVALFN

-440 LLESGRANLGVTE
+440 LLESGRANVGVTE

-463 LLNPIVTLEDIKLLL
+463 LLNPTVTLEDIKVLL
-478 ALVEKPRSSCR
+478 ALVKST
-489 RNVAQSATQADNLRY
+489 AAGLMSA
-504 RLFYCSSDRRRRSVY
+504 
-519 ANILQQTPSLIP
+519 
-531 APQDTHAWPTLI
+531 
-543 STC
+543 

>member
-1 MSKLNPILASSAHSA
+1 MTTMSKQVETKINPILASSTQSI
-16 EAYRQAIAQSSEA
+16 EAYQEAITQSSQA
-29 VVQWLQQPE
+29 VMQWLQQPE
-38 MYQGKSVA
+38 MYQGKTVA

-52 KLDFTPQGLGNQAAI
+52 TLDFNPQGLGNQAAI
-67 DRAIEYFLKDSLSVH
+67 ERAIEYFLKDSLSVH

-96 ISQAA
+96 VSQAA

-121 TLIEMKLI
+121 TIIEMKLI
-129 EWLRAQVGYQP
+129 EWLRTQVGYQS

-170 HSVQQDGLVGDL
+170 HSIQQDGLVGNL
-182 RKLKVFCSEN
+182 KKIKVFCSEN

-198 KNMALMGLGY
+198 KNMALLGLGY
-208 QSVTLVK
+208 QCVTLVK
-215 TDRFARMDVN
+215 TDRFARMDLN
-225 DLAEKLAQAKANGEQ
+225 DLAEKVAQAKANGEQ
-240 VMAIVAT
+240 ILAIVAT

-255 IDPLRDIARLAAQQQ
+255 IDPLRAIATLAAEHQ

-281 ALLLSEQY
+281 ALLLSEKY
-289 RDYLDGLELV
+289 RDYLDGIELV

-319 LLKDERHYELMRYQA
+319 LLKEARHYELMRYQA

-367 MGLEALGQKQY
+367 MGLEALGQQQY
-378 AEIID
+378 AAIID
-383 HGVTLAQQVARYIA
+383 HGVTLAQQVAQYVDEHA
-397 DQESLEL
+397 SLEL
-404 VMQPQLASVLFRYR
+404 VMQPQLASVLFRFR
-418 PAQLA
+418 PQQLA
-423 ANGDAAVALFN
+423 TADDATIALLN

-440 LLESGRANLGVTE
+440 LLESGRANVGVTE
-453 FDGVTCLKMT
+453 FNGVTCLKLT
-463 LLNPIVTLEDIKLLL
+463 LLNPTVSLEDVKVLLD
-478 ALVEKPRSSCR
+478 LVEST
-489 RNVAQSATQADNLRY
+489 AQPLLTA
-504 RLFYCSSDRRRRSVY
+504 
-519 ANILQQTPSLIP
+519 
-531 APQDTHAWPTLI
+531 
-543 STC
+543 

>member
-1 MSKLNPILASSAHSA
+1 MSDLNPILSGS
-16 EAYRQAIAQSSEA
+16 AQSITAYQEAIEQSTKA
-29 VVQWLQQPE
+29 VVQWLKQPE
-38 MYQGKSVA
+38 MYQGKTVG

-52 KLDFTPQGLGNQAAI
+52 NLEFNSQGLGNQAAI
-67 DRAIEYFLKDSLSVH
+67 ERAVEYFLKDSLSVH

-121 TLIEMKLI
+121 TIIEMKLI
-129 EWLRAQVGYQP
+129 EWLRDQVGYP
-140 GDAGVFTSGGTQ
+140 AGDAGVFTSGGTQ

-170 HSVQQDGLVGDL
+170 HSVQLDGLTGDL
-182 RKLKVFCSEN
+182 SKIKVLCSEN

-208 QSVTLVK
+208 RSVTLVK
-215 TDRFARMDVN
+215 TDEFSRMDLN
-225 DLAEKLAQAKANGEQ
+225 DLAEKLAQAKASGEQ

-255 IDPLRDIARLAAQQQ
+255 IDPLTEIAALATEQQ

-281 ALLLSEQY
+281 ALLLSEKY
-289 RDYLDGLELV
+289 RHFLNGLELA
-299 DSITL
+299 DSVTL

-319 LLKDERHYELMRYQA
+319 LLKDAHHYQLMRYQA
-334 AYLNSEFDEA
+334 AYLNSDFDEEH
-344 QGVPNLVSKSL
+344 GVPNLVSKSL

-367 MGLEALGQKQY
+367 MGLEALGKKQY

-383 HGVTLAQQVARYIA
+383 NGVTLAQQVAQYVA
-397 DQESLEL
+397 EQPQLEL
-404 VMQPQLASVLFRYR
+404 VMQPQLASVLFRFR
-418 PAQLA
+418 AEKGNTA
-423 ANGDAAVALFN
+423 DVALLN

-440 LLESGRANLGVTE
+440 LLASGSANVGVTE
-453 FDGVTCLKMT
+453 ADGVTCLKMT
-463 LLNPIVTLEDIKLLL
+463 LLNPTVCLEDVKVLL
-478 ALVEKPRSSCR
+478 A
-489 RNVAQSATQADNLRY
+489 
-504 RLFYCSSDRRRRSVY
+504 SVI
-519 ANILQQTPSLIP
+519 ACGQQLQN
-531 APQDTHAWPTLI
+531 A
-543 STC
+543 

>member
-1 MSKLNPILASSAHSA
+1 MSEVNPILAASAQSI
-16 EAYRQAIAQSSEA
+16 EAYQQAIAQSSAA

-52 KLDFTPQGLGNQAAI
+52 TLDFNPNGLGNQAAI
-67 DRAIEYFLKDSLSVH
+67 ERAIEYFLKDSLSVH

-96 ISQAA
+96 VSQAA

-121 TLIEMKLI
+121 TIIEIKLI
-129 EWLRAQVGYQP
+129 EWLRAQVGYP
-140 GDAGVFTSGGTQ
+140 AGDAGVFTSGGTQ

-158 MLARDAFFARQG
+158 MLARDAFYQRQG
-170 HSVQQDGLVGDL
+170 HSVQQHGITGDL
-182 RKLKVFCSEN
+182 RKIKVLCSEN

-198 KNMALMGLGY
+198 KNMALLGHGY
-208 QSVTLVK
+208 QSVVQVK
-215 TDRFARMDVN
+215 SDEFARMDVS
-225 DLAEKLAQAKANGEQ
+225 DLKAKLAQADANGEQ
-240 VMAIVAT
+240 ILAIVAT

-255 IDPLRDIARLAAQQQ
+255 IDPLREIAGIAAERN

-281 ALLLSEQY
+281 ALLLSEKY
-289 RDYLDGLELV
+289 RDYLDGLERV
-299 DSITL
+299 DSVTL
-304 DFHKQFFQTISCGAF
+304 DFHKQYFQTISCGAF

-334 AYLNSEFDEA
+334 AYLNSEFDEEA
-344 QGVPNLVSKSL
+344 GVPNLVSKSL

-378 AEIID
+378 AAIID
-383 HGVTLAQQVARYIA
+383 HGVTLAQEVAKFVTSEPR
-397 DQESLEL
+397 LEL

-418 PAQLA
+418 PEQLTDTAQI
-423 ANGDAAVALFN
+423 ALFN

-440 LLESGRANLGVTE
+440 LLDSGRANVGVTE
-453 FDGVTCLKMT
+453 NQGVTCLKLT
-463 LLNPIVTLEDIKLLL
+463 LLNPTVTLEDVKVLL
-478 ALVEKPRSSCR
+478 ALVEK
-489 RNVAQSATQADNLRY
+489 T
-504 RLFYCSSDRRRRSVY
+504 
-519 ANILQQTPSLIP
+519 ANQLLN
-531 APQDTHAWPTLI
+531 A
-543 STC
+543 